1 MESVFRYYLLMMGHG
16 VQWTV
21 LRVDGL
27 TNGAEGPVKTTYP
40 GNREDGLWISR
51 DSGELGIGRG
61 GSG

>member
-1 MESVFRYYLLMMGHG
+1 MMGHG

-27 TNGAEGPVKTTYP
+27 TNGAQGPVKTTYP